1 VEHAYKN
8 AVAVADQD
16 WFNLDSPRQQ
26 LKLLRELGFRLAPVE
41 AALKVLK
48 RAMDGLQPPER
59 PLQPGQVVLFSGHM
73 IDQPGRV
80 QPRFPADKEAIAA
93 QAIEDTLTALNV
105 LPGDLGLC
113 GGANGGDLLFAEACL
128 RRSMRLEL
136 RIPSEEPRF
145 LRNSVTFA
153 GDQWRDRFYAVK
165 GHKNTQLFVMTD
177 ELGPA
182 PAGVDP
188 YARNN
193 LWQLYSALVWGEER
207 LRFVCLWDG
216 QGGDGLGGT
225 QHVFEAARART
236 SHVYHLN
243 TTRLFG
249 LMPSA

>member
-1 VEHAYKN
+1 MDAWYHIPSSVCVKT
-8 AVAVADQD
+8 
-16 WFNLDSPRQQ
+16 
-26 LKLLRELGFRLAPVE
+26 
-41 AALKVLK
+41 ALVSVGCCHL
-48 RAMDGLQPPER
+48 
-59 PLQPGQVVLFSGHM
+59 
-73 IDQPGRV
+73 
-80 QPRFPADKEAIAA
+80 FPA
-93 QAIEDTLTALNV
+93 
-105 LPGDLGLC
+105 GL
-113 GGANGGDLLFAEACL
+113 L
-128 RRSMRLEL
+128 S
-136 RIPSEEPRF
+136 P
-145 LRNSVTFA
+145 A

-193 LWQLYSALVWGEER
+193 LWQLYSALAWGEER

-216 QGGDGLGGT
+216 QGGDGPGGT